1 MTPPTPVLSR
11 VPAERCEHCGTA
23 LGEIS
28 YCERVE
34 AWICPGCFFRLP
46 GEENEL
52 GTRNGSSRLGT
63 RTTSTPFTSNLVPS
77 SQRELGSATT
87 PSSPVDSV
95 TIIVEDVRQLRAER
109 IANPPKAGDPN
120 VVPYSLGFAVKRG
133 KAKDKNDAKRAIDA
147 AVKAGELKFE
157 YALEPRGQ
165 FTKHGGTRCYS
176 LPDRQA
182 A

>member
-28 YCERVE
+28 YCERIE

-52 GTRNGSSRLGT
+52 GTRNGREELGT
-63 RTTSTPFTSNLVPS
+63 RRTSTPTARNLVPS
-77 SQRELGSATT
+77 SQGEQGSSST

-95 TIIVEDVRQLRAER
+95 KIIIDDVRQLRAER

-133 KAKDKNDAKRAIDA
+133 KAKDKNEAKRAIDA
-147 AVKAGELKFE
+147 AVKSGALVLEYEL
-157 YALEPRGQ
+157 APRG
-165 FTKHGGTRCYS
+165 KAYGTRCYS
-176 LPDRQA
+176 LPEGKA

>member
-1 MTPPTPVLSR
+1 MTSPTPVLSR
-11 VPAERCEHCGTA
+11 VPAERCDHCGTA

-46 GEENEL
+46 GEENAL
-52 GTRNGSSRLGT
+52 GTRNGSREQQLGT
-63 RTTSTPFTSNLVPS
+63 RNTTPLTANLVPS
-77 SQRELGSATT
+77 AQRALGSATT
-87 PSSPVDSV
+87 PSAAV
-95 TIIVEDVRQLRAER
+95 TILVEDVRQRREER
-109 IANPPKAGDPN
+109 RQNPPKAGDPD

-133 KAKDKNDAKRAIDA
+133 KAKDKDEARRLIA
-147 AVKAGELKFE
+147 AAEKARELKFE
-157 YALEPRGQ
+157 YALEPRGK

-176 LPDRQA
+176 LPEGTA